1 MGRLFQALAGL
12 VGAGALALQYYL
24 LLDRLGGDA
33 LAATLRFFSYFTL
46 LSNSFG
52 TAALLLAAFAPASAM
67 GEFFLKPAVRTA
79 AALYLI
85 IVAAVYHVILASQ
98 WEPKGLQLV
107 ADIALHSVMPA
118 AMCIDWLS
126 LTPKGSL
133 RFSMIP
139 PWLLMPI
146 AFGVWALTLGAFT
159 GFYPYSFID
168 AGALGYGRVAL
179 NMGVLIGAFALA
191 GALLI
196 VIGKLVPGPKVY
208 R

>member
-1 MGRLFQALAGL
+1 MFQALAGL
-12 VGAGALALQYYL
+12 VGAAALALQYYL

-52 TAALLLAAFAPASAM
+52 TAALLLAAFAPVSPV
-67 GEFFLKPAVRTA
+67 GQFFLKPAVRTA

-85 IVAAVYHVILASQ
+85 IVGVVYHIILASQ

-107 ADIALHSVMPA
+107 ADIILHSVMPA

-126 LTPKGSL
+126 LTPKHGL

-139 PWLLMPI
+139 PWLLMPLG
-146 AFGVWALTLGAFT
+146 FGAWALTLGAFT

-179 NMGVLIGAFALA
+179 NMGFLIGAFALT

-196 VIGKLVPGPKVY
+196 IVGRIVPGPKG
-208 R
+208 